1 MSKNK
6 VGVEHA
12 VEDHL
17 DLVLDVISRL
27 RTKPYGYMTSDD
39 VAQEAFII
47 AKGVIKKW
55 DGVRSLEH
63 FLMASISRRLIS
75 LSRTYYRNSAR
86 RASVDFVE
94 LSDQI
99 IDPIDEVDKF
109 DEVNFILD
117 NLPIAM
123 RSDFLRWA
131 NGVILPATRRESLIE
146 KVKEINEKRKT

>member
-1 MSKNK
+1 MPHK
-6 VGVEHA
+6 

-17 DLVLDVISRL
+17 ELVLGVIERL
-27 RTKPYGYMTSDD
+27 RTKPYGFMTSDD

-47 AKGVIKKW
+47 ATGVIKKW
-55 DGVRSLEH
+55 DGIRSLEH

-75 LSRTYYRNSAR
+75 LSRVYYRNAAR

-94 LSDQI
+94 LD
-99 IDPIDEVDKF
+99 DRPIEESHGVERF
-109 DEVNFILD
+109 DEVAFIMD

-131 NGVILPATRRESLIE
+131 NGVIIPATRRESLIR
-146 KVKEINEKRKT
+146 KVNELNEDRKTE